1 MSEEFFGSLGKADAN
16 ISNSMGP
23 VNQARKQFMISG
35 TS

>member
-23 VNQARKQFMISG
+23 VNRARKQFMISG

>member
-1 MSEEFFGSLGKADAN
+1 MSEEFFGTLGEADAN

-23 VNQARKQFMISG
+23 GNPARKQFMISG